1 MEREQKI
8 AQEVEKTLELLEHA
22 ERLRPNPFFFT
33 RVQARI
39 QQKKKKQFWQWLPV
53 ILKPVFLAMLLT
65 VNIITAVYLLGADKI
80 QTTSSVRSELK
91 NEFAQEFGLQITA
104 NEFFITQ

>member
-22 ERLRPNPFFFT
+22 EKLKPNPFFYT

-39 QQKKKKQFWQWLPV
+39 QETEKKPAWQWLPG
-53 ILKPVFLAMLLT
+53 ILKPVFLAILLT
-65 VNIITAVYLLGADKI
+65 VNIITAVYFMSADKL

-91 NEFAQEFGLQITA
+91 SEFAQEFGLQVTS